1 MTAYISMFFVFLMQ
15 IIIPLL
21 LIIWLY
27 KGKNKCKLDFIT
39 KVSLTCLYVILV
51 YFVGFWCVSSFYLK
65 FIFISALIIALVYS
79 CKKSRGLPLYI
90 RKTIWGWSKAAI
102 SYLLLIL
109 VIAQTISVAVGYTYK
124 ANDVIDLEFPLRGG
138 TYYVVQGGNSR
149 IINYHNTYPVIT
161 FAVDI
166 VKLNKFGYRANGLY
180 PNNPQEYEIFGETI
194 YSPCEGKVLYA
205 SDNMPDQNPPEKDN
219 INIGGNYVVIE
230 YKGVQIFLCHM
241 MKGSILVK
249 EGDFVKTGQPIGRVG
264 NSGNTTEPHLH
275 IHAVADS
282 VGIPIVFN
290 NQFLKRNNLFI
301 KEK

>member
-1 MTAYISMFFVFLMQ
+1 MV
-15 IIIPLL
+15 
-21 LIIWLY
+21 
-27 KGKNKCKLDFIT
+27 
-39 KVSLTCLYVILV
+39 
-51 YFVGFWCVSSFYLK
+51 
-65 FIFISALIIALVYS
+65 ALIIALVYS
-79 CKKSRGLPLYI
+79 CKKQKSIPVFI

-102 SYLLLIL
+102 SYFLLIL
-109 VIAQTISVAVGYTYK
+109 VIGQMISVAVGYTYK

-149 IINYHNTYPVIT
+149 IINYHNVYPVIT

-166 VKLNKFGYRANGLY
+166 VKLNKFGNRANSLY
-180 PNNPQEYEIFGETI
+180 PNVPVEYEIFGETI

-205 SDNMPDQNPPEKDN
+205 SDNMPDQNPPEKDA
-219 INIGGNYVVIE
+219 INVSGNYVVLE

-241 MKGSILVK
+241 MKGSIFVK

-275 IHAVADS
+275 IHAVANS

-290 NQFLKRNNLFI
+290 NQFLKRNSLLT